1 MDGRVIGPSKDYNHL
16 WGMER
21 QVLIIFLHMQK
32 AASWADV
39 TNPGSQAK
47 AFELLL
53 LNYSSLLLILF

>member
-1 MDGRVIGPSKDYNHL
+1 
-16 WGMER
+16 MER